1 VLLLWDDQNVTHIGR
16 HGITR
21 AEVEEVVAGEHT
33 IFLEED
39 SHRPGRLIAFGQ
51 TSAERPIFVALDVA
65 SSRDERYVV
74 TARPMTAKEGAQYEL
89 ANRDETEDE

>member
-1 VLLLWDDQNVTHIGR
+1 MLLLWDDQNVTHIAR

-51 TSAERPIFVALDVA
+51 TSTGRPIFVALDVA
-65 SSRDERYVV
+65 SPRDERYVV
-74 TARPMTAKEGAQYEL
+74 TARPMTAKERAQYER